1 MKQEEPSTSSGYRP
15 PSAGGDTKAKQRCQ
29 EMGWPDNG
37 KARSQ
42 RSRDQT
48 GQRGQAASLA
58 VSSAQPA
65 AISQAAAASEAAA
78 LPRVR
83 TVSLQ
88 HGGGSA
94 AAALLDKSSGDSGSA
109 RSTQSCD
116 AFLK

>member
-1 MKQEEPSTSSGYRP
+1 MKQQEPSTSSGHV
-15 PSAGGDTKAKQRCQ
+15 GDDTKAKQQGRG
-29 EMGWPDNG
+29 MGWPGDG

-48 GQRGQAASLA
+48 VQRGQAASLD

-88 HGGGSA
+88 QSGGSA
-94 AAALLDKSSGDSGSA
+94 AASLLNNSSEDPGSA
-109 RSTQSCD
+109 TSTQSCD